1 MAETQTKP
9 RTTKKKTTTTKAVTK
24 AKPKNDVT
32 AVSLNIEGLIAKA
45 IEAQMPPDTLE
56 RFLKMRDQL
65 KTEWA
70 EEQFYKALAAFQSEC
85 PVIKKTKVVLNKDK
99 KSVRYRY
106 APLDSIV
113 EQVRD
118 PLAKHGFS
126 YTLDSEFED
135 SSVVAIMKLHHLAG
149 HSETT
154 TFRATIDKDAY
165 MNEMQKGASAHTFAK
180 RYAFCNGLGVLTGDE
195 DDDGQEGGK
204 VESPGNQEQK
214 PPAQHR
220 KSQDQNQRAKD
231 EYNKKIY
238 DKLKEEFIEI
248 MKVEVFSDKDRK
260 QSWAEW
266 TDARPKG
273 FKSLMQVKNGWADE
287 LAIRLDKPDDP
298 PEPKKGEELSK
309 EEIADLFGGEIVPL
323 EEGGGQ

>member
-9 RTTKKKTTTTKAVTK
+9 RTTKKRTTTTKAVTK
-24 AKPKNDVT
+24 AKPKDDVT
-32 AVSLNIEGLIAKA
+32 SVSLNIEGLIAKA

-65 KTEWA
+65 KAEWA
-70 EEQFYKALAAFQSEC
+70 EEQFYKALAAFQTEC
-85 PVIKKTKVVLNKDK
+85 PVIKKTKAVLNKDK

-126 YTLDSEFED
+126 YTLDSEFGD

-204 VESPGNQEQK
+204 VEPQGNQEQK
-214 PPAQHR
+214 PPAR
-220 KSQDQNQRAKD
+220 NREQDRNKKAQDA
-231 EYNKKIY
+231 YNKKIY

-248 MKVEVFSDKDRK
+248 MKVEVFSDEDRK
-260 QSWAEW
+260 KSWAEW
-266 TDARPKG
+266 TGARQKG
-273 FKSLMQVKNGWADE
+273 FKSLMQVKNEWADE
-287 LAIRLDKPDDP
+287 LAIRLDKPDDSLGS
-298 PEPKKGEELSK
+298 KTGEELSK

-323 EEGGGQ
+323 EKGGDQ